1 MPAEASAAFLPAEP
15 AHEGLDRAELPDLD
29 EASAEYVLTWAIER
43 YFPEMAVA
51 CSMQDAV
58 VVDLAWRIE
67 PRIEVFFL
75 ETGFHFP
82 ETLATAEQ
90 MRSRYQLN
98 LVAVPPVE
106 NPAVYTKDGYEACCA
121 ARKVQPMERYLS
133 GKRAWVTGLRR
144 AEATTRTGAHAL
156 EWDAKRGLVKV
167 NPIVAWSDEQ
177 VERYIADHDLIVNP
191 LRLQGYDSIGCW
203 PCTKAGKGR
212 EGRWSGLEKTECG
225 LHVPAPAPGTAPT
238 S

>member
-1 MPAEASAAFLPAEP
+1 MPAEAAASLPSELP
-15 AHEGLDRAELPDLD
+15 ELPDLD
-29 EASAEYVLTWAIER
+29 DASAEYILTWAIER
-43 YFPEMAVA
+43 YFPDMAVA

-82 ETLATAEQ
+82 ETLQTAER
-90 MRSRYQLN
+90 MRARYQLK
-98 LVAVPPVE
+98 LVSVPPVE
-106 NPAVYTKDGYEACCA
+106 NPAVYSEHGYEACCA
-121 ARKVQPMERYLS
+121 ARKVQPLDRYLA

-144 AEATTRTGAHAL
+144 AESATRAGAHAL
-156 EWDAKRGLVKV
+156 EWDARRGLVKV
-167 NPIVAWSDEQ
+167 NPVVAWSDEQ
-177 VERYIADHDLIVNP
+177 IDQYIAAHDLIVNP

-203 PCTKAGKGR
+203 PCTRAGEGR
-212 EGRWSGLEKTECG
+212 EGRWPGLEKTECG
-225 LHVPAPAPGTAPT
+225 LHLPPPAPAGHQRPPA